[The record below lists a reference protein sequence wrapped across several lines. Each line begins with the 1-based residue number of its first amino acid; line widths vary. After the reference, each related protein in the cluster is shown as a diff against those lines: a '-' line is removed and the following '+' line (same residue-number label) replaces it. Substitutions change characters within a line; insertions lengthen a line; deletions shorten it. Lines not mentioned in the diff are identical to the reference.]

1 VTHELKQTLSDGVL
15 QEAGKRSVAQL
26 AAAENE
32 VLLGLLH
39 LRAEHG

>member
-1 VTHELKQTLSDGVL
+1 MVTSLGGGVL
-15 QEAGKRSVAQL
+15 QEEAKRSVARL

-32 VLLGLLH
+32 VLLELLR